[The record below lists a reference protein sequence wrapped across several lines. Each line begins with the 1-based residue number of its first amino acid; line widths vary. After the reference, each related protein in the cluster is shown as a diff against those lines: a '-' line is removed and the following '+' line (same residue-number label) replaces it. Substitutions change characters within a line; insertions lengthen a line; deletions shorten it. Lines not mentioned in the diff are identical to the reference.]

1 MHSMDPK
8 VKAYFSKLGRK
19 SAKARMKK
27 ITPEE
32 RKRIASEAAQARWS
46 KGKKGTC

>member
-1 MHSMDPK
+1 MDPK
-8 VKAYFSKLGRK
+8 LKAYFSKLGRK

-32 RKRIASEAAQARWS
+32 RSRIASEAAKARWS
-46 KGKKGTC
+46 RLKKGGAPC